1 MKIMYVNDSCYNFV
15 DKKGVNQAQL
25 LVEGRSLNFLDVRIF
40 QLASMI
46 NGKWC
51 KEAREVEQCFFKIQ
65 DSLSPE
71 EIGSIVKEF
80 RLFSYNSGT
89 FISNISLEVKKILFK
104 LNPNCNFSLF
114 LVENYEKGTF
124 LNTPLKDLFG
134 FYESLNRA
142 GLFYVYQIVNLT
154 EKQLMQIRC
163 IGKNKFSIIKNVLE
177 ENGFL
182 LKHENYKKTKWE
194 ISHFVFYFK
203 RFFISFI

>member
-15 DKKGVNQAQL
+15 DKKGINQAQL

-51 KEAREVEQCFFKIQ
+51 KEAREVEQCFFKIKI
-65 DSLSPE
+65 LFHRRNWT
-71 EIGSIVKEF
+71 IVKEF

-163 IGKNKFSIIKNVLE
+163 IEKINFQLSRTSLKKM
-177 ENGFL
+177 GFC
-182 LKHENYKKTKWE
+182 
-194 ISHFVFYFK
+194 
-203 RFFISFI
+203 

>member
-1 MKIMYVNDSCYNFV
+1 MSDCFANIGFKFPLLSLLIVGTKSSISCKVN
-15 DKKGVNQAQL
+15 
-25 LVEGRSLNFLDVRIF
+25 SLNFLDVRIF

-182 LKHENYKKTKWE
+182 LKH
-194 ISHFVFYFK
+194 
-203 RFFISFI
+203 

>member
-1 MKIMYVNDSCYNFV
+1 MYTTIPKGGFYLMKIMYVNDSCYNFV
-15 DKKGVNQAQL
+15 DKKGINQAQL

-89 FISNISLEVKKILFK
+89 FISNLSLEVKKILFK

-182 LKHENYKKTKWE
+182 LKH
-194 ISHFVFYFK
+194 
-203 RFFISFI
+203 